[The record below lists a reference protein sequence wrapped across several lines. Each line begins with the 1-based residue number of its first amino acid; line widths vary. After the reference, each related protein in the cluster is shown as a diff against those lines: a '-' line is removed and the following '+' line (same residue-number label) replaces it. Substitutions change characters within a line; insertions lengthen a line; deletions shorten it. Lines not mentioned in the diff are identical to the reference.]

1 MSKSYIE
8 LKLKD
13 KNDYNIYVI
22 NGDKRIKLSNSNM
35 LIMSKIIRK
44 YPHKRIN
51 DNTIIYPDLMPIM
64 ISFYREKS
72 KQKKK
77 KVNRKKSKKLLPR
90 VILTL
95 SLYAVIKL
103 VSNDINISPE
113 DDITKLETELES
125 NDYKIENSQNNE
137 SINTNQIHLKDSS
150 IKVTIEETIT
160 NPEYIEPIE
169 TETNINQTIET
180 VNEPSQEL
188 VNYTE
193 ESNYTENCFYY
204 DFDTPGDKTALNN
217 SSNYMETFK
226 KYERIYGVDAKL
238 LCAIGAQESS
248 GIHREYTQNGYA
260 TGLMGIENIWDGGT
274 IKAFNFD
281 TNSYETITVDY
292 SRIGEL
298 DYNVKIGAAI
308 FQNNFY
314 ETLNR
319 FTNITDKSEQ
329 IIFSLQKYNM
339 GPGNMK
345 KVLSF
350 GENWM
355 DNRGM
360 ISAGDR
366 YYFEHV
372 LSRLDNYTDITVR
385 LDDGSYQTTTLVNNS
400 LEKHH
405 SRI

>member
-1 MSKSYIE
+1 MSNKYIE
-8 LKLKD
+8 LKFNNN
-13 KNDYNIYVI
+13 NDYNIYVV
-22 NGDKRIKLSNSNM
+22 NENKRIKLSNSNM

-51 DNTIIYPDLMPIM
+51 ENTIIYPDLMPIM
-64 ISFYREKS
+64 IKFYREQS
-72 KQKKK
+72 KHKKQ
-77 KVNRKKSKKLLPR
+77 KVNRNKSKKLLPG
-90 VILTL
+90 VVLTL
-95 SLYAVIKL
+95 SLYAISKL
-103 VSNDINISPE
+103 ISNDIDIIPE
-113 DDITKLETELES
+113 DNTPKLETELES
-125 NDYKIENSQNNE
+125 NNINQNE
-137 SINTNQIHLKDSS
+137 SSNTNQLPIKDET
-150 IKVTIEETIT
+150 IKITIEETIET
-160 NPEYIEPIE
+160 PEYSEQLEIE
-169 TETNINQTIET
+169 TNNTPSNEIINEK
-180 VNEPSQEL
+180 EQEL
-188 VNYTE
+188 LNYTE
-193 ESNYTENCFYY
+193 QTNSNENYFYY
-204 DFDTPGDKTALNN
+204 EFDTPSDKAALNN
-217 SSNYMETFK
+217 STNYMETFK
-226 KYERIYGVDAKL
+226 KYERIYGVDANL
-238 LCAIGAQESS
+238 LCAIGAQESA
-248 GIHREYTQNGYA
+248 GIHKNYSQNGHA
-260 TGLMGIENIWDGGT
+260 TGLMQIENIWAGAT

-281 TNSYETITVDY
+281 TNSYETIIVDY

-308 FQNNFY
+308 FQLNYY

-339 GPGNMK
+339 GPGNMR

-405 SRI
+405 SKI

>member
-1 MSKSYIE
+1 MSNKYIE
-8 LKLKD
+8 LKFNNN
-13 KNDYNIYVI
+13 NDYNIYVV
-22 NGDKRIKLSNSNM
+22 NENKRIKLSNSNM

-51 DNTIIYPDLMPIM
+51 ENTIIYPDLMPIM
-64 ISFYREKS
+64 IKFYREQSKHK
-72 KQKKK
+72 KQK
-77 KVNRKKSKKLLPR
+77 VNKKKSKKVLPTI
-90 VILTL
+90 VLTI
-95 SLYAVIKL
+95 SLYAMTKL
-103 VSNDINISPE
+103 ISNDIDTLPE
-113 DDITKLETELES
+113 
-125 NDYKIENSQNNE
+125 NNE
-137 SINTNQIHLKDSS
+137 PQI
-150 IKVTIEETIT
+150 T
-160 NPEYIEPIE
+160 
-169 TETNINQTIET
+169 TETNDINEESIHKDTPTNISQIPIKDTTIEIIIEDTNNQEETNQQTTEIINIQSNETTNEPQQTIMDY
-180 VNEPSQEL
+180 N
-188 VNYTE
+188 E
-193 ESNYTENCFYY
+193 ESNYDESYFYY
-204 DFDTPGDKTALNN
+204 DFDTPGDKQALNN
-217 SSNYMETFK
+217 ATQYMDIFK
-226 KYERIYGVDAKL
+226 KYERIYGIDANI
-238 LCAIGAQESS
+238 LCAISAQESA
-248 GIHREYTQNGYA
+248 GIHKNYSQNGHA
-260 TGLMGIENIWDGGT
+260 TGLMQIENIWAGAT

-298 DYNVKIGAAI
+298 DYNGKIGAAI
-308 FQNNFY
+308 FQLNYY

-319 FTNITDKSEQ
+319 FTNITYKSEQ

-339 GPGNMK
+339 GPGKMR

-360 ISAGDR
+360 IAAGDR

-405 SRI
+405 SKI

>member
-1 MSKSYIE
+1 MSNKYIE
-8 LKLKD
+8 LKFNNN
-13 KNDYNIYVI
+13 NDYNIYVV
-22 NGDKRIKLSNSNM
+22 NENKRIKLSNSNM

-51 DNTIIYPDLMPIM
+51 ENTIIYPDLMPIM
-64 ISFYREKS
+64 IKFYREQS
-72 KQKKK
+72 KQKKQK
-77 KVNRKKSKKLLPR
+77 INRKKSKKLLPG
-90 VILTL
+90 VVLTL
-95 SLYAVIKL
+95 SLYAISKL
-103 VSNDINISPE
+103 ISNDTDIVPE
-113 DDITKLETELES
+113 DNTPKLETELET
-125 NDYKIENSQNNE
+125 NNIQQNE
-137 SINTNQIHLKDSS
+137 SSNTNQLPIKDET
-150 IKVTIEETIT
+150 IKITIEETIET
-160 NPEYIEPIE
+160 PEYSEQLEIE
-169 TETNINQTIET
+169 TNNTPSNEIINEK
-180 VNEPSQEL
+180 EQEL
-188 VNYTE
+188 LNYTE
-193 ESNYTENCFYY
+193 QTNSNENYFYY
-204 DFDTPGDKTALNN
+204 EFDTPSDKAALNN
-217 SSNYMETFK
+217 STNYMETFK
-226 KYERIYGVDAKL
+226 KYERIYGVDANL
-238 LCAIGAQESS
+238 LCAIGAQESA
-248 GIHREYTQNGYA
+248 GIHKNYSQNGHA
-260 TGLMGIENIWDGGT
+260 TGLMQIENIWAGAT

-281 TNSYETITVDY
+281 TNSYETIIVDY

-308 FQNNFY
+308 FQLNYY

-339 GPGNMK
+339 GPGNMR

-405 SRI
+405 SKI

>member
-1 MSKSYIE
+1 MSKRYIE
-8 LKLKD
+8 LKFNNN
-13 KNDYNIYVI
+13 NDYNIYVV
-22 NGDKRIKLSNSNM
+22 NENKRIKLSNSNM

-51 DNTIIYPDLMPIM
+51 ENTIIYPDLMPIM
-64 ISFYREKS
+64 IKFYREQS
-72 KQKKK
+72 KHKKQ
-77 KVNRKKSKKLLPR
+77 KVNRNKSKKLLPG
-90 VILTL
+90 VVLTL
-95 SLYAVIKL
+95 SLYAISKL
-103 VSNDINISPE
+103 ISNDIDIIPE
-113 DDITKLETELES
+113 DNTPKLETELES
-125 NDYKIENSQNNE
+125 NNINQNE
-137 SINTNQIHLKDSS
+137 SSNTNQLPIKDET
-150 IKVTIEETIT
+150 IKITIEETIET
-160 NPEYIEPIE
+160 PEYSEQLEIE
-169 TETNINQTIET
+169 TNNTPSNEIINEK
-180 VNEPSQEL
+180 EQEL
-188 VNYTE
+188 LNYTE
-193 ESNYTENCFYY
+193 QTNSNENYFYY
-204 DFDTPGDKTALNN
+204 EFDTPSDKAALNN
-217 SSNYMETFK
+217 STNYMETFK
-226 KYERIYGVDAKL
+226 KYERIYGVDANL
-238 LCAIGAQESS
+238 LCAIGAQESA
-248 GIHREYTQNGYA
+248 GIHKNYSQNGHA
-260 TGLMGIENIWDGGT
+260 TGLMQIENIWAGAT

-281 TNSYETITVDY
+281 TNSYETIIVDY

-308 FQNNFY
+308 FQLNYY

-339 GPGNMK
+339 GPGNMR

-405 SRI
+405 SKI

>member
-51 DNTIIYPDLMPIM
+51 ENTIIYPDLMPIM
-64 ISFYREKS
+64 IKFYREKS
-72 KQKKK
+72 RQKKK
-77 KVNRKKSKKLLPR
+77 KVNRKKSKKLLPG

-95 SLYAVIKL
+95 SLYAMTKL
-103 VSNDINISPE
+103 MSNDIDIVPE
-113 DDITKLETELES
+113 
-125 NDYKIENSQNNE
+125 NNE
-137 SINTNQIHLKDSS
+137 PQITTETNDINEKSID
-150 IKVTIEETIT
+150 EDA
-160 NPEYIEPIE
+160 P
-169 TETNINQTIET
+169 TNINQVPIKDTTIEVIIEDT
-180 VNEPSQEL
+180 NNQEKTNQQTTEIINIQSNETTNVPQQTL
-188 VNYTE
+188 MDYNE
-193 ESNYTENCFYY
+193 ESNYDESYFYY
-204 DFDTPGDKTALNN
+204 DFDTPGDKQALNN
-217 SSNYMETFK
+217 ATQYMEIFK
-226 KYERIYGVDAKL
+226 KYERIYGVDANI
-238 LCAIGAQESS
+238 LCAISAQESA
-248 GIHREYTQNGYA
+248 GIHKNYSQNGHA
-260 TGLMGIENIWDGGT
+260 TGLMQIENIWAGAT
-274 IKAFNFD
+274 IKVFNFD

-298 DYNVKIGAAI
+298 DYNIKIGAAI
-308 FQNNFY
+308 FQLNYY
-314 ETLNR
+314 ETLKS
-319 FTNITDKSEQ
+319 FPNITEQSEQ

-339 GPGNMK
+339 GPGNMR
-345 KVLSF
+345 KVLNF
-350 GENWM
+350 GKNWM

-372 LSRLDNYTDITVR
+372 LSRLDNYTDVTVR
-385 LDDGSYQTTTLVNNS
+385 KADGSYQTTTLVNNS

-405 SRI
+405 SKI

>member
-1 MSKSYIE
+1 MSNKYIE
-8 LKLKD
+8 LKFNNN
-13 KNDYNIYVI
+13 NDYNIYVV
-22 NGDKRIKLSNSNM
+22 NENKRIKLSNSNM

-51 DNTIIYPDLMPIM
+51 ENTIIYPDLMPIM
-64 ISFYREKS
+64 IKFYREQS
-72 KQKKK
+72 KHKKQ
-77 KVNRKKSKKLLPR
+77 KVNRNKSKKLLPG
-90 VILTL
+90 VVLTL
-95 SLYAVIKL
+95 SLYAISKL
-103 VSNDINISPE
+103 ISNDIDIIPE
-113 DDITKLETELES
+113 DNTPKLETELES
-125 NDYKIENSQNNE
+125 NNINQNE
-137 SINTNQIHLKDSS
+137 SSNTNQLPIKDET
-150 IKVTIEETIT
+150 IKITIEETIET
-160 NPEYIEPIE
+160 PEYSEQLEIE
-169 TETNINQTIET
+169 TNNTPSNEIINEK
-180 VNEPSQEL
+180 EQEL
-188 VNYTE
+188 LNYTE
-193 ESNYTENCFYY
+193 QTNSNENYFYY
-204 DFDTPGDKTALNN
+204 EFDTPSDKAALNN
-217 SSNYMETFK
+217 STNYMETFK
-226 KYERIYGVDAKL
+226 KYERIYGVDANL
-238 LCAIGAQESS
+238 LCAIGAQESA
-248 GIHREYTQNGYA
+248 GIHKNYSQNGHA
-260 TGLMGIENIWDGGT
+260 TGLMQIENIWAGAT

-281 TNSYETITVDY
+281 TNSYETIIVDY

-308 FQNNFY
+308 FQLNYY

-339 GPGNMK
+339 GPGNMR
-345 KVLSF
+345 KVLKF

-405 SRI
+405 SKI